1 MTLAEVIQYTEE
13 EKRKR
18 DREVL
23 IKTRLMHVYRFAQ
36 QLIGESHIDIGT
48 YDGFALSTLSEIA
61 EHVTSFDINADILEI
76 AKSRDDVQSLL
87 ANNQLSLYQMDARH
101 IALPNDTFDSA
112 TLVEVLGG
120 AFEGTRDDI
129 FQMFSEAG
137 RVLKPGAPL
146 IFTIKSQSN
155 EQILKQYFDWNV
167 PKGYPQY
174 RPQMEELLIESG
186 FGFVDWYGQ
195 VFMRLTKEG
204 NPVLPL
210 RVSKSEGI
218 QQVELDERLFI
229 PKAARLFEH
238 EGQKQFPLY
247 WVGVARTYY

>member
-1 MTLAEVIQYTEE
+1 MTLAEIPQFTEE
-13 EKRKR
+13 DRRKR
-18 DREVL
+18 DRETL

-36 QLIGESHIDIGT
+36 QFIGKNHIDIGT

-61 EHVTSFDINADILEI
+61 QHVTSFDINAEILEV
-76 AKSRDDVQSLL
+76 AKQRPDVQSLL
-87 ANNQLSLYQMDARH
+87 LRNQLSLSQMDARQ
-101 IALPNDTFDSA
+101 IALSDNTFDSA

-129 FQMFSEAG
+129 FHMFSEAG

-146 IFTIKSQSN
+146 VFTIKSQSN
-155 EQILKQYFDWNV
+155 EQILKQYFDWDI

-210 RVSKSEGI
+210 RVSKAEGI
-218 QQVELDERLFI
+218 QQVELDERLFL
-229 PKAARLFEH
+229 PKAAELFEH
-238 EGQKQFPLY
+238 DRQKQFPLY
-247 WVGVARTYY
+247 WVGVARAYY